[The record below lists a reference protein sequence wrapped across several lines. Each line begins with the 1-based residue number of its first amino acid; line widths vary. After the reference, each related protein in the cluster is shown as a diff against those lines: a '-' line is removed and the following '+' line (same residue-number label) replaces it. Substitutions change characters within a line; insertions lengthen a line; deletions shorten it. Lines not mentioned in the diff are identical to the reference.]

1 MKKIIYTLLLFLLFI
16 PSINASIINYKTELP
31 IEPYNHLTNTTN
43 GYITITNN
51 TNTIINKYNLNNE
64 LIITKQI
71 DLLTNITTTSIN
83 NNLVIAGLKPNGY
96 ITIIYL
102 DENLRITNQIDT
114 EINSSLTLTKIN
126 LYNTNN
132 KLYLLLTTDDYLLL
146 DNNLYCIDELNNI
159 TNSLF
164 ASIPKEELVS
174 IIKSD
179 YYLITNTYKTDS
191 NISYYYKVSKY
202 NKDYDVIAGYKEDI
216 NYNKTNIITIIYND
230 TYTELEI
237 PDEIIDIEIINN
249 KIILLTPYNLK
260 IYGMDKSLESNITL
274 NNQATNLNIIS
285 NNLIIETINSLIYY
299 EYDIELNVINE
310 PYGTI
315 TINENP
321 VPYELVTLDVVSNSG
336 YEVSNIEIIDDKGN
350 LIPLVDNQ
358 FIMPN
363 NNVNLIVSYQA
374 TVYNPDTVDAIYIMV
389 ISALLILFI
398 LIKAYKKLVWLK

>member
-179 YYLITNTYKTDS
+179 S
-191 NISYYYKVSKY
+191 
-202 NKDYDVIAGYKEDI
+202 
-216 NYNKTNIITIIYND
+216 
-230 TYTELEI
+230 
-237 PDEIIDIEIINN
+237 
-249 KIILLTPYNLK
+249 
-260 IYGMDKSLESNITL
+260 
-274 NNQATNLNIIS
+274 
-285 NNLIIETINSLIYY
+285 
-299 EYDIELNVINE
+299 
-310 PYGTI
+310 
-315 TINENP
+315 
-321 VPYELVTLDVVSNSG
+321 VT
-336 YEVSNIEIIDDKGN
+336 
-350 LIPLVDNQ
+350 
-358 FIMPN
+358 
-363 NNVNLIVSYQA
+363 A
-374 TVYNPDTVDAIYIMV
+374 
-389 ISALLILFI
+389 
-398 LIKAYKKLVWLK
+398 